1 MTAIVINVI
10 QITTLVLLT
19 ILFIVFRAGHPHA
32 GYEAANAGA
41 VIIPKNFMNVL
52 YQSTIAILLLVGFE
66 SVTALGSEAINPQKD
81 IRRGIL
87 LSLLIQGGVCYL
99 FEYFGANFVVGKTTA
114 VIANP
119 AGGAP
124 LRGYSAAAV
133 DGAPIGTM
141 TTRVSNILWSGS
153 GKSISLIVAATVLV
167 ALIGTTLACLN
178 TGVRVTFA
186 MARDGE
192 MPSILSLLHGKHAT
206 PHSGIW
212 ILTGVSALIGIYGVH
227 TVDNLTQITI
237 ASNVGT
243 FLVYGATCL
252 IAVVAFASRHDKHV
266 GKHYVVPI
274 IGALMNLAM
283 LLAVLYLG
291 LVGTAA
297 VKQDYL
303 KALGADVLWI
313 IVGIVWV
320 LLNPKMRGSKL
331 VDTSVP
337 KRDVAD
343 AAPAAV

>member
-1 MTAIVINVI
+1 M
-10 QITTLVLLT
+10 
-19 ILFIVFRAGHPHA
+19 
-32 GYEAANAGA
+32 
-41 VIIPKNFMNVL
+41 
-52 YQSTIAILLLVGFE
+52 
-66 SVTALGSEAINPQKD
+66 
-81 IRRGIL
+81 
-87 LSLLIQGGVCYL
+87 CYL

-153 GKSISLIVAATVLV
+153 GKTISLIVAATVLV

-212 ILTGVSALIGIYGVH
+212 ILTGVSAVIGIYGVH

-266 GKHYVVPI
+266 GKHYVIPI

-283 LLAVLYLG
+283 LFAVLYLG
-291 LVGTAA
+291 LVGHGRGQAGLPQGPGRRRA
-297 VKQDYL
+297 LDHRGHRVGPAQPQDAGLQAGRHQRAQAGRGRRRPGRGLTPERRLSRPLAFPRTLSVGSVRRPDRGASGLAYRSGW
-303 KALGADVLWI
+303 LGRVVVEAFLVTGD
-313 IVGIVWV
+313 
-320 LLNPKMRGSKL
+320 RGEG
-331 VDTSVP
+331 
-337 KRDVAD
+337 
-343 AAPAAV
+343 APQPVQARPR